1 MTKPLPGP
9 IPQVVDGLGRSGVV
23 QPAQP
28 VIKANDAHDLDVDD
42 VRCSVIGI
50 RCQLAANALISPVT
64 VDPQQ

>member
-1 MTKPLPGP
+1 
-9 IPQVVDGLGRSGVV
+9 
-23 QPAQP
+23 

-50 RCQLAANALISPVT
+50 RCQPAANALISPVT